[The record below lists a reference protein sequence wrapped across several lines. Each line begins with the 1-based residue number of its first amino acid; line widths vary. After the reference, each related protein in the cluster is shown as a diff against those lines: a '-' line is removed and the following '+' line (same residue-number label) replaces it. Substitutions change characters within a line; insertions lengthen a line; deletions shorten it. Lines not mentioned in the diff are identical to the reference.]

1 MSEDVKTVSP
11 SASHSVSIAEE
22 LPSYQSPGASRSES
36 RPTYESARGDSASG
50 ERKRPLS
57 EGDSDEGSARDGPH
71 SAAKDSPT
79 ASDSTIMQK
88 LKKLKS
94 QSGEKWVDID
104 FSKSLIFQKLN
115 ECKICNE
122 QREKMTTGTWLRF
135 KKKMAKT
142 ATKNKISRNCNF
154 AHFVLNRN
162 AFSPKIYTAVSDHD
176 TFYQN
181 VCLHLTSTPR
191 EANESLMTNIYFL
204 LTISIHL
211 QEKGYG
217 NHKEIYGNR
226 SWEYVFRYGAERVK
240 GLVRRFFA
248 KG

>member
-11 SASHSVSIAEE
+11 SASHSASIAEE

-50 ERKRPLS
+50 ERERPLS

-104 FSKSLIFQKLN
+104 FSQSLIFHKLN
-115 ECKICNE
+115 EC
-122 QREKMTTGTWLRF
+122 
-135 KKKMAKT
+135 
-142 ATKNKISRNCNF
+142 
-154 AHFVLNRN
+154 
-162 AFSPKIYTAVSDHD
+162 
-176 TFYQN
+176 
-181 VCLHLTSTPR
+181 
-191 EANESLMTNIYFL
+191 
-204 LTISIHL
+204 
-211 QEKGYG
+211 
-217 NHKEIYGNR
+217 
-226 SWEYVFRYGAERVK
+226 
-240 GLVRRFFA
+240 
-248 KG
+248 